1 MQISWQ
7 WKGYQMAEEQAH
19 TLSVRIGAE
28 LLKRFKMDCLM
39 RDSNLTAETIKLI
52 EAHLDKQKR
61 KS

>member
-1 MQISWQ
+1 
-7 WKGYQMAEEQAH
+7 MAEEQAH